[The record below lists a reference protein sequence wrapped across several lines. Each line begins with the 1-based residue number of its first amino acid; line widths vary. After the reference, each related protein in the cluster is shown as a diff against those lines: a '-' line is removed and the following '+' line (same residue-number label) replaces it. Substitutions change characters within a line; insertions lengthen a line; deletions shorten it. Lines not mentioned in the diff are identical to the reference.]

1 MQQRSNDVANPSV
14 LVDDIAGGCGFTG
27 QGPEFFGRIRFSAVT
42 ETGGQGQKKCQDSGN
57 LLHIIHFLLLNAGAR
72 RSFPKEWLILVLF
85 FLKGKFYLFK
95 FIRVDILITSSK
107 LKWLMMSADRRV
119 WLDVYRGY

>member
-1 MQQRSNDVANPSV
+1 
-14 LVDDIAGGCGFTG
+14 
-27 QGPEFFGRIRFSAVT
+27 
-42 ETGGQGQKKCQDSGN
+42 
-57 LLHIIHFLLLNAGAR
+57 LLNAGAR